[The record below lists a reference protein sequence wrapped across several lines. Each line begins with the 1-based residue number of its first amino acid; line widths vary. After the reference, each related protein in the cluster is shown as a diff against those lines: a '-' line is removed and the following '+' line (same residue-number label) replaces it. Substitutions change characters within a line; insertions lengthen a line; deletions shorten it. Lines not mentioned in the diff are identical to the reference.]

1 MAESN
6 KLYFWKSRSLNVSS
20 SGKGTP
26 VLVWIIVVL
35 LLLVAGGGG
44 AWYYLIWKP
53 EQERIAQLEREK
65 AARQQKIKSV
75 EKFYQDSLSGGSIA
89 DVHKLLAQLHLVND
103 RLAMLGFRPSA
114 ILCSSKDC
122 SLSYQLNAGRIF
134 TMTDI
139 QVGQETFSP
148 SFSKNSLDYTGVPS
162 GLHNHPWLN
171 DWKNKKAVDL
181 PVCTDVLSYLSTWN
195 SLGGSNTEIVLN
207 GFPASSVA
215 NDESALRNA
224 VMSFGMLFANWTVTI
239 PSEMDMT
246 KVSLLLQKQ
255 LFADAFIIK
264 SIEFKEKST
273 LVTGGLACKKGN

>member
-6 KLYFWKSRSLNVSS
+6 KLYFLKRRRRNVPA
-20 SGKGTP
+20 SGKGPP
-26 VLVWIIVVL
+26 VLVWISMVRL
-35 LLLVAGGGG
+35 YLAAGGGG
-44 AWYYLIWKP
+44 AWYYLVWKP

-114 ILCSSKDC
+114 ILCNSKDC

-148 SFSKNSLDYTGVPS
+148 SCSKNSLDYTGVPS
-162 GLHNHPWLN
+162 GLNNHPWLN

-224 VMSFGMLFANWTVTI
+224 VMSFGMLFANWTVTL

>member
-20 SGKGTP
+20 PGKGTP
-26 VLVWIIVVL
+26 VLVWVIVVL
-35 LLLVAGGGG
+35 LLLIAGGGG
-44 AWYYLIWKP
+44 AYYYLVWKP
-53 EQERIAQLEREK
+53 EQERLAQIEREK
-65 AARQQKIKSV
+65 AARQQKIKAV
-75 EKFYQDSLSGGSIA
+75 EKFYQDSLTGGSIT
-89 DVHKLLAQLHLVND
+89 DVHKLLAQLHMVND
-103 RLAMLGFRPSA
+103 RLAMLGFSPKA
-114 ILCSSKDC
+114 MLCNSQDC

-139 QVGQETFSP
+139 QVGGESYSP
-148 SFSKNSLDYTGVPS
+148 SFSQNSLDYTGIPS
-162 GLHNHPWLN
+162 GLNNHPWLN
-171 DWKNKKAVDL
+171 DWKNKKPVDL

-195 SLGGSNTEIVLN
+195 SLGGSYNEIALK
-207 GFPASSVA
+207 GFPASSVT
-215 NDESALRNA
+215 NDESALKNA
-224 VMSFGMLFANWTVTI
+224 VMSFGMLFANWTITI
-239 PSEMDMT
+239 PSEMAMT

>member
-6 KLYFWKSRSLNVSS
+6 KLYFWKSRNLNVSS

-26 VLVWIIVVL
+26 VLVWIIMVL

-44 AWYYLIWKP
+44 AWYYLVWKP

-114 ILCSSKDC
+114 ILCNSKDC

-162 GLHNHPWLN
+162 GLNNHPWLN

-215 NDESALRNA
+215 NDESALRKA